1 MNKPDVDRYQLWLAD
16 LLQTTIGKPAAASI
30 DVMFPLLDGRQ
41 VCRVC
46 VRPSVLPVF
55 VNEPG
60 RPPTADFYARIGN
73 STRQLTAAEL
83 LDYQKTRWA

>member
-1 MNKPDVDRYQLWLAD
+1 MKLGKIEGSWTLG
-16 LLQTTIGKPAAASI
+16 TIGKPAAASI
-30 DVMFPLLDGRQ
+30 NVMFPPLNGHR
-41 VCRVC
+41 VCRVR

-60 RPPTADFYARIGN
+60 GPAAADFYARN

-83 LDYQKTRWA
+83 LDYMKTRWA

>member
-1 MNKPDVDRYQLWLAD
+1 VKLGKIEGSWTLG
-16 LLQTTIGKPAAASI
+16 TIGKPAAASI
-30 DVMFPLLDGRQ
+30 NVMFPPLNGHQ
-41 VCRVC
+41 VCRVR

-60 RPPTADFYARIGN
+60 GPAAADFYARIGN

-83 LDYQKTRWA
+83 LDYMKTRWA